1 MFNFLNEIEKKEAK
15 VAILELLKIAIFIG
29 FIPSFI
35 AILVDLGLFNS
46 VTESKELKS
55 FDALMGTLI
64 PNNSIYMNLMA
75 FYTIFHMV
83 LTYIL
88 GICVHL
94 KRKISPKFL
103 ALCEFFSPIAEVL
116 YQLLAVISGV
126 FFTIGLLF
134 LFSTEPSTSFVFF
147 IIFLF
152 LMVLSIS
159 ALTIN
164 RTITHHYRNL

>member
-1 MFNFLNEIEKKEAK
+1 MFKFLNEIEKKEAR
-15 VAILELLKIAIFIG
+15 VAVLELLKIAIFIG
-29 FIPSFI
+29 FIPSLI

-46 VTESKELKS
+46 ISESKELKN

-64 PNNSIYMNLMA
+64 PNNSIYMNLIG
-75 FYTIFHMV
+75 FYTIFHLI

-88 GICVHL
+88 GICVHF

-103 ALCEFFSPIAEVL
+103 ALCEFFNPIAEVL

-134 LFSTEPSTSFVFF
+134 LFSTDSAASLVFF
-147 IIFLF
+147 IILLF